1 MAILLTERPKNLTE
15 YPNSFK
21 RQGAFPLDSTLCWY
35 SLAAAKAYAQ
45 TDKTAYVG
53 QIITVIENNSV
64 THYTIIDIEGN
75 LEPVGTSGNTPS
87 GDASLILNCGSA
99 TSIIDSGELI
109 IRCGSSANS

>member
-35 SLAAAKAYAQ
+35 SLDAAKAYAQ

-53 QIITVIENNSV
+53 QIITVIEDNSV
-64 THYTIIDIEGN
+64 KHY
-75 LEPVGTSGNTPS
+75 
-87 GDASLILNCGSA
+87 
-99 TSIIDSGELI
+99 SIINTDGELSEI
-109 IRCGSSANS
+109 IYQIENKILDCGTAAEFIDNGGTN